1 MPVAAMSCGFKSHLP
16 HYFLRKSLDFQG
28 FFCVVKAF
36 AFEKLE
42 ADSRNSAK
50 KIPSAT
56 YELPYEG
63 AKEMLVVENVDDKD
77 FLTALCFDFCSRPIK
92 KMYKIG
98 ILC

>member
-1 MPVAAMSCGFKSHLP
+1 MKDCFG
-16 HYFLRKSLDFQG
+16 KSLDFQG

-36 AFEKLE
+36 AFEKPE
-42 ADSRNSAK
+42 ADSRKSAK

-63 AKEMLVVENVDDKD
+63 AKEMLVVENVDYKD

>member
-1 MPVAAMSCGFKSHLP
+1 MKDCFG
-16 HYFLRKSLDFQG
+16 KSLDFQG

-36 AFEKLE
+36 AFEKPE

-77 FLTALCFDFCSRPIK
+77 FLTALCFDFCSRTIK
-92 KMYKIG
+92 KVYKIG

>member
-1 MPVAAMSCGFKSHLP
+1 MKDCFG
-16 HYFLRKSLDFQG
+16 KSLDFQG

>member
-1 MPVAAMSCGFKSHLP
+1 MKDCFG
-16 HYFLRKSLDFQG
+16 KSLDFQG

-36 AFEKLE
+36 AFEKPE

-63 AKEMLVVENVDDKD
+63 AKEMLVDENVDDKD
-77 FLTALCFDFCSRPIK
+77 FLTALFNAMYEELPLPKPNK
-92 KMYKIG
+92 KR
-98 ILC
+98 